1 MNKQIST
8 TIYDYIS
15 EFKNKSSFML
25 TESHQQILLDYE
37 DLITSLSVTSSISP
51 ILCQVIKFLN
61 SLSQAS
67 MSYEC
72 CCS

>member
-8 TIYDYIS
+8 TIYNYIS

-25 TESHQQILLDYE
+25 TESHQQVLLDYE
-37 DLITSLSVTSSISP
+37 DLITSLSITSSISP

>member
-8 TIYDYIS
+8 TIYNYIS

-37 DLITSLSVTSSISP
+37 DLITSLSITSSISP

-67 MSYEC
+67 TSYEY

>member
-8 TIYDYIS
+8 TIYNYIS

-37 DLITSLSVTSSISP
+37 DLITSLSITSSISP

>member
-1 MNKQIST
+1 MSKQIST
-8 TIYDYIS
+8 TIYNYIS

-37 DLITSLSVTSSISP
+37 DLITSLSITSSISP

>member
-8 TIYDYIS
+8 TIYNYIS

-37 DLITSLSVTSSISP
+37 DLITLLSITGSISP

>member
-1 MNKQIST
+1 MSKQIST
-8 TIYDYIS
+8 TIYNYIS

>member
-8 TIYDYIS
+8 TIYNYIS
-15 EFKNKSSFML
+15 EFKNKSSFIL

-37 DLITSLSVTSSISP
+37 DLITLLSITSSISP

>member
-8 TIYDYIS
+8 TIYNYIS